1 MRILI
6 TTATY
11 PPSVNGVA
19 YHTQLLFQSLTKL
32 GHKVM
37 VLAPDNP
44 KVSLPEAN
52 ILRYPSFSN
61 PLVKN
66 YPIGIPL
73 VSTEK
78 IKRFKPNL
86 IHTHHPLIIGS
97 LSAHLANK
105 FSIPLFFTNHTQ
117 YQGYID
123 YYLPVGT
130 KLTKTIFNHHL
141 TSLAKKVTQVIC
153 PSPTIKQYLKEIGIS
168 NTTIIPNGI
177 DLGNFHPQPKSNSN
191 LSLIFVGRL
200 EKEKSPQT
208 LILFAQQ
215 LKKTTPN
222 FALTIVGDGKL
233 KPNLKHQTK
242 SLKLDQNITFTGI
255 ISRTK
260 LSSLL
265 NQHHFF
271 ISFSTSE
278 VMPLTHLE
286 AQACGLPTII
296 PKNSGLS
303 NFLNQTNSLFISHS
317 HQKTCQTI
325 TNLFANPKKLSRLS
339 QNSIRNAQKYSS
351 QNTAQQLIKLY
362 QKHIK

>member
-19 YHTQLLFQSLTKL
+19 YHVQLLFNSLTQL
-32 GHKVM
+32 GHKIM

-44 KVSLPEAN
+44 NVDIPEAG
-52 ILRYPSFSN
+52 IIRYPSFSS
-61 PLVKN
+61 PIAEN

-73 VSTEK
+73 VSLEK
-78 IKRFKPNL
+78 IRRFKPDI

-97 LSAHLANK
+97 LSAYLANK
-105 FSIPLFFTNHTQ
+105 LSIPLFFTNHTR
-117 YQGYID
+117 YQEYIK
-123 YYLPVGT
+123 YYLPIGT
-130 KLTKTIFNHHL
+130 KITEKIFNHHL
-141 TSLAKKVTQVIC
+141 KNFSQKISRVIC
-153 PSPTIKQYLKEIGIS
+153 PSPTIQQYLQKIS
-168 NTTIIPNGI
+168 ILNTKIIPNGI
-177 DLGNFHPQPKSNSN
+177 DLDNFCPKIQSPTN

-200 EKEKSPQT
+200 EKEKRPT
-208 LILFAQQ
+208 NLISFALQ

-222 FALTIVGDGKL
+222 FRLTIVGDGKL
-233 KPNLKHQTK
+233 KPILEQQVK
-242 SLKLDQNITFTGI
+242 SLNLNKNITFTGI
-255 ISRTK
+255 ISRPK
-260 LSSLL
+260 LSNLL

-296 PKNSGLS
+296 PKNSGLN
-303 NFLNQTNSLFISHS
+303 NFLNKTNSIIASSS
-317 HQKTCQTI
+317 HQQTCKTI
-325 TNLFANPKKLSRLS
+325 KDVFTNKTKFNQLSK
-339 QNSIRNAQKYSS
+339 NSISNAQKYSS

-362 QKHIK
+362 KKK